1 MLFVLC
7 LSEHSC
13 FSPSEETTRLALATT
28 TTAASGGSAA
38 ASGGSAAAGGGSAAA
53 SGGSAAAGGGS
64 AAAGGGGGGGLT
76 VRQGE
81 TFSVEVECVRDNGAT
96 NTTGVCTLGGV
107 RVRVLGTGGF

>member
-13 FSPSEETTRLALATT
+13 FSPSEETTRLALATA
-28 TTAASGGSAA
+28 TTAASGGSA
-38 ASGGSAAAGGGSAAA
+38 
-53 SGGSAAAGGGS
+53 
-64 AAAGGGGGGGLT
+64 GGGGLT

-96 NTTGVCTLGGV
+96 NTTGVCTLGVV
-107 RVRVLGTGGF
+107 RVRVLGTGGVSNGFCCRLWACVEGLCVDRVCPEHLPWAGPLFQ

>member
-13 FSPSEETTRLALATT
+13 FSPSEETTRLALATA
-28 TTAASGGSAA
+28 TTAASGGGA
-38 ASGGSAAAGGGSAAA
+38 
-53 SGGSAAAGGGS
+53 
-64 AAAGGGGGGGLT
+64 GGGLT

-96 NTTGVCTLGGV
+96 NTTGVCTL
-107 RVRVLGTGGF
+107 

>member
-28 TTAASGGSAA
+28 TTAASGGS
-38 ASGGSAAAGGGSAAA
+38 
-53 SGGSAAAGGGS
+53 
-64 AAAGGGGGGGLT
+64 AAGGGGGGGLT

-96 NTTGVCTLGGV
+96 NTTGVCTLGV
-107 RVRVLGTGGF
+107 VWVRVLGTGGF

>member
-13 FSPSEETTRLALATT
+13 FSLSEETTRLALTTT

-38 ASGGSAAAGGGSAAA
+38 AS
-53 SGGSAAAGGGS
+53 
-64 AAAGGGGGGGLT
+64 GGGGGGGLT

-96 NTTGVCTLGGV
+96 NTTGVCTLGRGVGNWVRVRVRVLGTWVRV